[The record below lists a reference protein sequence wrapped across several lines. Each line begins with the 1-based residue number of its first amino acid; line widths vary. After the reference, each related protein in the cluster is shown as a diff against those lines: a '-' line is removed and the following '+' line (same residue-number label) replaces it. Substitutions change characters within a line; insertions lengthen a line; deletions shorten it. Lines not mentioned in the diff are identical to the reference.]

1 MKLVKILLLFS
12 VLSTLSCVE
21 NENPSFTKEELVLIP
36 QPKSLNLN
44 QGSFEVTN
52 STKIIIA
59 QDSLASVS
67 SILNDLFKNA
77 AGFELE
83 TSVDA
88 HAENNIQ
95 LKINSEIAKEAY
107 EKVVDKENF
116 YQIYSVFKAIL

>member
-59 QDSLASVS
+59 QDSLASV
-67 SILNDLFKNA
+67 
-77 AGFELE
+77 
-83 TSVDA
+83 
-88 HAENNIQ
+88 
-95 LKINSEIAKEAY
+95 
-107 EKVVDKENF
+107 
-116 YQIYSVFKAIL
+116 